1 MNRKQ
6 RRAQEKVHP
15 RTSPSLR
22 LRVGLHPQQRVV
34 LHVGCGP
41 HRSEQLEREFP
52 KPDWVEVRLDIDPGA
67 KPDIVASMTDLTMIE
82 NAAVDAIFSSHN
94 LEHLFAHEVPIA
106 LREFSRVLS
115 GQGFA
120 LIGVPDLQRVAAM
133 IAEDKLGDTA
143 YVSPAGPIA
152 PIDMVYGHRGYVA
165 LGMIYMA
172 HKTGFTA
179 RSLAQSLVDNGFA
192 RADVSRRDWD
202 LWAIAQKTAPPAA
215 TSA

>member
-6 RRAQEKVHP
+6 RRAQEKLQP
-15 RTSPSLR
+15 RSSAGSR
-22 LRVGLHPQQRVV
+22 LRVGQHPGKRVV

-41 HRSEQLEREFP
+41 HRSEYLEREFP
-52 KPDWVEVRLDIDPGA
+52 KPDWVEVRLDIDASA

-82 NAAVDAIFSSHN
+82 SAAVDAVFSSHN

-106 LREFSRVLS
+106 LREFSRVLAPL
-115 GQGFA
+115 GYA

-133 IAEDKLGDTA
+133 IAEDKIADTA

-152 PIDMVYGHRGYVA
+152 PIDMVYGHRGYIA
-165 LGMIYMA
+165 RGMIYMA

-202 LWAIAQKTAPPAA
+202 LWAIAQKTAP
-215 TSA
+215 SA